1 MKPSTLFQHRLVRQG
16 AAALLVGTIAVGCS
30 GGDSSGAKNNL
41 KTVAV
46 TQIVEHPSL
55 NAVRDGLK
63 EELVAAGYEPDKTV
77 NWQWESAQGNPAT
90 ATQIAQKLAGE
101 NPNVIVAISTPSAQ
115 SAAQA
120 AKQIPVVFSAVTDPI
135 NAKLVGRLE
144 QPGGM
149 ITGVRDFAPADQH
162 LDLIAKLL
170 PQAKRIGVVYNAGES
185 NSVSIVNFLKESA
198 PARQM
203 TIVEVTV
210 SNSAEVANAA
220 KSLVGRTDAIYV
232 PTDNTIVSALN
243 AVLQVGVENKLP
255 VFSGDNESVEK
266 GAIASLGFNYKDI
279 GKQTGKMVVRVLQGE
294 KPGGIAVESPAKV
307 ELAINPAA
315 AQKMGVKIPEVMLKD
330 AVKVVK

>member
-1 MKPSTLFQHRLVRQG
+1 MKLSTFFRHGVT
-16 AAALLVGTIAVGCS
+16 ALLIGAVVVGCTGGNS
-30 GGDSSGAKNNL
+30 GPSSDL
-41 KTVAV
+41 KSVSV

-63 EELVAAGYEPDKTV
+63 EELIAAGFIPDKTLK
-77 NWQWESAQGNPAT
+77 WQWESAQGNTAT
-90 ATQIAQKLAGE
+90 ATQIAQKFAGE

-135 NAKLVGRLE
+135 KAKIVTQLA

-149 ITGVRDFAPADQH
+149 VTGVRDFTPADQH
-162 LDLIAKLL
+162 LDLIAKIL
-170 PQAKRIGVVYNAGES
+170 PQADRIGVIYNAGES
-185 NSVSIVNFLKESA
+185 NSVSIVDLLKQAA

-203 TIVEVTV
+203 TIVEATV

-220 KSLVGRTDAIYV
+220 KSLVGRADVIYI
-232 PTDNTIVSALN
+232 PTDNTLVSALN
-243 AVLQVGVENKLP
+243 SVLQVGVQHKLP

-266 GAIASLGFNYKDI
+266 GAIASLGFNYHDI
-279 GKQTGKMVVRVLQGE
+279 GKQTGKIVVRVLNGE
-294 KPGGIAVESPAKV
+294 NPGDIAVESPAKV
-307 ELAINPAA
+307 ELAINPQA
-315 AQKMGVKIPEVMLKD
+315 AQQMGVNIPDAVLQQ